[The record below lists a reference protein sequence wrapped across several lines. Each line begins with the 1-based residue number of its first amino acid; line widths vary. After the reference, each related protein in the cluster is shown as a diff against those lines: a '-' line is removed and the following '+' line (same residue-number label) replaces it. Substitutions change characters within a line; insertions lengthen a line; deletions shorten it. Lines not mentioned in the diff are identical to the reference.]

1 MVNPMFSKA
10 YEIVSQFTRPVF
22 FLKKIDGK
30 TRYSGGTFIILNN
43 EGWIITAAH
52 LLDSMGTYDNDSQS
66 CWWGMYNTKVVDS
79 IKSEVNDLAI
89 GRLEPFDPSS
99 INNSYPKFKNP
110 AKIKPGT
117 SLCNYG
123 YILTPFSI
131 DENDEKNFE
140 IKNFQSLV
148 SSFSNE
154 GICSKTAIEHID
166 DKGKRCKFLETSLP
180 GVFGQSGGPIFDT
193 KGTIWAIQS
202 KTKCYPQR
210 LCEPEVQNILVGWG
224 VHPEVIIDFLYENNI
239 KFNVSN

>member
-1 MVNPMFSKA
+1 MFSKA
-10 YEIVSQFTRPVF
+10 CEIVSQFTRPVF
-22 FLKKIDGK
+22 FPKTNNGE
-30 TRYSGGTFIILNN
+30 TRYSGGTFVILNN

-52 LLDSMGTYDNDSQS
+52 LLDSMGKYDNDSQS
-66 CWWGMYNTKVVDS
+66 YWWGMDNTKVVDI
-79 IKSEVNDLAI
+79 IKSEANDLAI

-110 AKIKPGT
+110 TKIKPGT

-123 YILTPFSI
+123 YIFNTVSVH
-131 DENDEKNFE
+131 ENEEKNFK
-140 IKNFQSLV
+140 INFQSLV
-148 SSFSNE
+148 SSFSIE
-154 GICSKTAIEHID
+154 GICSKTAIEHINA
-166 DKGKRCKFLETSLP
+166 KGKRCKFLETSSP

-202 KTKCYPQR
+202 KTKCYLQR
-210 LCEPEVQNILVGWG
+210 LCEPEIQNILVGWG